1 MRLIADFDALCFVEG
16 ILHLDIINRGGGVGT
31 CRKDGGKGKMVAH
44 RDDTADG

>member
-16 ILHLDIINRGGGVGT
+16 ILHLDIINGGVRT
-31 CRKDGGKGKMVAH
+31 CRRDGGKGKMVAH